1 MGLFTGLF
9 YDKCPKCGELVSKR
23 ARFCSKCG
31 NGAPEGWIKCPNC
44 GKWVGNE
51 SEYCPHCDHPLH
63 PSERINLAGGVWDR
77 EPGLFAQRF
86 ELGDVRFI
94 KENGLLIQEGTVAV
108 LMDGGKQS
116 KVLGPGR
123 HKPEGMLR
131 DINWFGNPPPRSA
144 VMVDSGDCVFRLDFS
159 GLNSGGLASAEVRSA
174 EELKVTAVAEV
185 TLRFDRSRADDF
197 LENFMKDRREVGVK
211 DVIAQLYEEAL
222 STVRDLCQQSTIED
236 LVKDPDRRD
245 RFEEAIARALKDPL
259 KRYGLELVRVGA
271 VEFIGA
277 VYEELREKYAELE
290 KSRRL
295 VEFEKKQLELLSDE
309 EKMRGEDATNRAER
323 EAQGKMTTAE
333 RAKRVEDYL
342 AQLAQEKEIGEI
354 SRTQELQI
362 AVRVAKGEVSRTE
375 AQQEMARLTETH
387 AKDLQLLANKLELDL
402 TLKNYDR
409 EQLVKDAENKAERA
423 AIARREAV
431 LDAKNVT
438 VVKGEEFTQAEID
451 DRIKRLTVRREQDE
465 AREWAKIKAEIDAQK
480 LQRKM
485 DWAKMLR
492 DFPEEKI
499 LAVLEDPAMRAD
511 FQRHLQR
518 KHEEELLKIRS
529 GMTSD
534 QIMAEAVGA
543 GGTAAAAAANAWAFA
558 QGAKENASA
567 QVLAEVKQQQ
577 QDRIAHDEKL
587 FDKISE
593 LAKTAVEHQTTN
605 VIPPVTPVT
614 NNLQH

>member
-1 MGLFTGLF
+1 MGLFH
-9 YDKCPKCGELVSKR
+9 DDCPKCGAKVSKR

-31 NGAPEGWIKCPNC
+31 HGAPGGWIKCPIC

-51 SEYCPHCDHPLH
+51 SEFCPHCNHPLH

-108 LMDGGKQS
+108 LMDGGKES

-123 HKPEGMLR
+123 HKPEGLLR
-131 DINWFGNPPPRSA
+131 DVNWFGNPPPRSA
-144 VMVDSGDCVFRLDFS
+144 VVVDSGDCVFRIDFS
-159 GLNSGGLASAEVRSA
+159 GLDSGGLASAEVRSA

-197 LENFMKDRREVGVK
+197 LGNLMKDRRKVEAKEVV
-211 DVIAQLYEEAL
+211 AMLYEESL
-222 STVRDLCQQSTIED
+222 SAVRDLCQQSTIED
-236 LVKDPDRRD
+236 LVKDPDRRE

-271 VEFIGA
+271 VEFVGA
-277 VYEELREKYAELE
+277 AYEEIRAKYGELE
-290 KSRRL
+290 KARRL

-375 AQQEMARLTETH
+375 AQQEMARLAETH
-387 AKDLQLLANKLELDL
+387 AKDMQTLANKLELDL

-409 EQLVKDAENKAERA
+409 EQLVKDAENKAELA
-423 AIARREAV
+423 AIDRAEKLKNEKTETLIVGEKLDQAKIQDEIERLRIARE
-431 LDAKNVT
+431 L
-438 VVKGEEFTQAEID
+438 
-451 DRIKRLTVRREQDE
+451 DE
-465 AREWAKIKAEIDAQK
+465 AREWAKLKAEIESQK

-511 FQRHLQR
+511 FQQHLQR
-518 KHEEELLKIRS
+518 QHEEAMLKIRA
-529 GMTSD
+529 GMTSE
-534 QIMAEAVGA
+534 QIMAEAVSA

-593 LAKTAVEHQTTN
+593 LAKSAVEHQTTT

-614 NNLQH
+614 NMQH